1 MSRYGLSRKVTMA
14 YDEAVEKARIALA
27 NEGFGILSE
36 INVTENIRQKLD
48 KDFRKYLIIGICN
61 PQIAYKAFTVETEIG
76 LLMPCNLIV
85 YENDEGGC
93 TVSAVDPV
101 IAMSMIENPALA
113 LIAKEVRERMERIIT
128 SLN

>member
-1 MSRYGLSRKVTMA
+1 MA

-36 INVTENIRQKLD
+36 INVTETIRQKLE
-48 KDFRKYLIIGICN
+48 KDFRKYLIIGTCN

-113 LIAKEVRERMERIIT
+113 LIAKEVRERMEKIIT